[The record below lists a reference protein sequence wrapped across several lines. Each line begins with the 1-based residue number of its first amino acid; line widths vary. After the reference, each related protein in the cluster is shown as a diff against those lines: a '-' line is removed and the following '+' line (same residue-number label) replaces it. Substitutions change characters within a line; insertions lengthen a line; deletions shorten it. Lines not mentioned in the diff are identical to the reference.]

1 MSELTEGEV
10 AAVPAGRTKPSA
22 TRIAIGTIVAVIAI
36 GLGGYLV
43 WDQIPPLMTIVDLLA
58 SANLGWLMLALVAE
72 VVAVIAYA
80 VVQRRLVI
88 NLGGD
93 LTRRGS
99 VELTLA
105 SGAISSALPAGAA
118 LGAGYTYR
126 RMRRA
131 GLRGSEAGT
140 ALVASAGILSG
151 ALVLLYLILTGPS
164 LLQQLGELVGPE
176 HVGAIVV
183 LLIAI
188 VAFLVVGT
196 RYRASKSVGEQP
208 ARPAPTTLRGRAADW
223 ITSYIRMSRET
234 FRSIP
239 APAWGISSAAAV
251 VKWLADFAVLVAAT
265 LAVGTDVDLVSLAT
279 VYVGVQIIRQI
290 PFTPGGIGVI
300 EAALLAGL
308 IAAGSAAAPAAAAVV
323 IYRALT
329 FWLILPAGGIAALLD
344 RAPAGTP
351 ATSAPVLDAA

>member
-1 MSELTEGEV
+1 MAE
-10 AAVPAGRTKPSA
+10 
-22 TRIAIGTIVAVIAI
+22 IVAV
-36 GLGGYLV
+36 
-43 WDQIPPLMTIVDLLA
+43 
-58 SANLGWLMLALVAE
+58 VAFT
-72 VVAVIAYA
+72 

-93 LTRRGS
+93 LSRRGS

-131 GLRGSEAGT
+131 GLRGAEAGT

-151 ALVLLYLILTGPS
+151 ALVLLYLLLTGPS
-164 LLQQLGELVGPE
+164 LFQQFGELVGPE

-183 LLIAI
+183 LAVSVAI
-188 VAFLVVGT
+188 FLVF
-196 RYRASKSVGEQP
+196 RARSRTGKP
-208 ARPAPTTLRGRAADW
+208 AAEIAPRPAPVTMRGRVADW

-234 FRSIP
+234 FRAIP
-239 APAWGISSAAAV
+239 APAWRIRSAAAV
-251 VKWLADFAVLVAAT
+251 VEWLADFAVLVAAT
-265 LAVGTDVDLVSLAT
+265 LAVGADVDFVSLAT

-290 PFTPGGIGVI
+290 PFTPGGIGII

-344 RAPAGTP
+344 RAPTVCPPSPEPP
-351 ATSAPVLDAA
+351 AT

>member
-1 MSELTEGEV
+1 MSGLTEGEGT
-10 AAVPAGRTKPSA
+10 AGSAGRSKTSA
-22 TRIAIGTIVAVIAI
+22 IRIVIGTIVAVIAI
-36 GLGGYLV
+36 GFGGYLV

-58 SANLGWLMLALVAE
+58 SANPGWLLLALLAE
-72 VVAVIAYA
+72 VTAVIAFS

-151 ALVLLYLILTGPS
+151 ALVLLYLLLTGPS

-176 HVGAIVV
+176 HLGAIIVLVGAIV
-183 LLIAI
+183 I
-188 VAFLVVGT
+188 FLVVRSRNHAGKT
-196 RYRASKSVGEQP
+196 IADQP
-208 ARPAPTTLRGRAADW
+208 DRPAPTCIRGRVAGW
-223 ITSYIRMSRET
+223 ITNYTRMSRET

-239 APAWGISSAAAV
+239 APAWRISSAAAV
-251 VKWLADFAVLVAAT
+251 IKWLADFAVLVAAT
-265 LAVGTDVDLVSLAT
+265 LAVDADVDFVSLAT

-344 RAPAGTP
+344 RSAAATP
-351 ATSAPVLDAA
+351 APVPVPDAA

>member
-1 MSELTEGEV
+1 MSEV
-10 AAVPAGRTKPSA
+10 AAGRSRTSA
-22 TRIAIGTIVAVIAI
+22 TRIAIGSIIAIVAI
-36 GLGGYLV
+36 GIGGYLV
-43 WDQIPPLMTIVDLLA
+43 WDQIPPLMTIVDLLTD
-58 SANLGWLMLALVAE
+58 ANPAWLLAALLAE
-72 VVAVIAYA
+72 VVAVIAFS

-93 LTRRGS
+93 LSRRGS

-131 GLRGSEAGT
+131 GLRGAEAGT

-151 ALVLLYLILTGPS
+151 ALVLLYLLLTGPT
-164 LLQQLGELVGPE
+164 LLQQLGELVGTE
-176 HVGAIVV
+176 HLGAVVV
-183 LLIAI
+183 LAVAI
-188 VAFLVVGT
+188 VAFLVVRT
-196 RYRASKSVGEQP
+196 RKHTGKPVAEQP
-208 ARPAPTTLRGRAADW
+208 QRPVATTMRCRIADW
-223 ITSYIRMSRET
+223 IITYVRTSRET
-234 FRSIP
+234 FRAIP
-239 APAWGISSAAAV
+239 APAWRISSAAAV
-251 VKWLADFAVLVAAT
+251 IKWLADFMVLVAAT
-265 LAVGTDVDLVSLAT
+265 LAVGADVDFVSLAT

-290 PFTPGGIGVI
+290 PFTPGGIGII

-344 RAPAGTP
+344 RTP
-351 ATSAPVLDAA
+351 AVVPTPVVPTPVVPVLDVA